1 MNISSDAE
9 RRDHFFNVYNRDT
22 PAYGEIPSSE
32 LHQLLS
38 QCFPLPDAHSRKADD
53 PSAGNSPDNAAPAT
67 RRALDL
73 GCGPGRDSMALA
85 RHGFAVTSVDL
96 SSRGLE
102 ELQRRADTNPL
113 SGSIETVCND
123 VRQLKIPPNE
133 FDVISATT
141 ILDHIPSDDVQPLWD
156 QIVSG
161 LKEHGFLF
169 VEVHTT
175 DDPGCVKCTSQTRDA
190 PVSETAQWV
199 INHFARG
206 QLLQLAMATP
216 TLRILRYEE
225 RYEWDYTHG
234 PEHKHAKAV
243 LLATQKNHD
252 PAWYGHPLAFP
263 RTRPNRTDNPAY

>member
-1 MNISSDAE
+1 MNISNDGE
-9 RRDHFFNVYNRDT
+9 RRDHFFNVYDRAI

-38 QCFPLPDAHSRKADD
+38 QCFPIPEDHSRETLDALTASSPQNAQ
-53 PSAGNSPDNAAPAT
+53 PSV

-102 ELQRRADTNPL
+102 ELQRRADTKPL
-113 SGSIETVCND
+113 NGRIETVCND
-123 VRQLKIPPNE
+123 VRQWKIPPNE

-141 ILDHIPSDDVQPLWD
+141 ILDHIPNEDVQPLWN
-156 QIVSG
+156 QVVNG
-161 LKEHGFLF
+161 LTEQGFLF

-175 DDPGCVKCTSQTRDA
+175 DDPGCVKCTSQSPDA

-206 QLLQLAMATP
+206 QLLQLALATP

-243 LLATQKNHD
+243 LVATHKNHD

-263 RTRPNRTDNPAY
+263 RA